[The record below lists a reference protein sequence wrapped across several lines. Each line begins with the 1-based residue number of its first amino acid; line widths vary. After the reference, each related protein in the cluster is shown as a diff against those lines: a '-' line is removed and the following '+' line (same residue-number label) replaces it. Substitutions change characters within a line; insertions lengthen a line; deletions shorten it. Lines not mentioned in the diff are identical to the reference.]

1 MSKKI
6 QPKRNS
12 KKIFTV
18 ILILAVVAVIL
29 GVQWYLQSSRS
40 LSQGV
45 SSRAKGTPGAA
56 IHIVE
61 YIDFECPACATG
73 AKKLKEYVAMYPE
86 KIYLE
91 MRYYPLLNIHP
102 HALHA
107 ARYAQC
113 AAQQGKFWP
122 LHDLLIE
129 RQGQWQSLINAD
141 LEVCLQDEKTV
152 KLILEERDKGSSLG
166 VQSTPTYFINEKM
179 VVGVKSLTDMLQPL
193 LENGQ
198 NK

>member
-141 LEVCLQDEKTV
+141 PVFMQMAQEV
-152 KLILEERDKGSSLG
+152 SLDM
-166 VQSTPTYFINEKM
+166 N
-179 VVGVKSLTDMLQPL
+179 SL
-193 LENGQ
+193 
-198 NK
+198 